1 MSDDPRPVPTPV
13 ADYHHLRLA
22 AEWASSLRD
31 RQVALE
37 VREGALW
44 LAGAEAPADARP
56 ALRIPA
62 ATAGRYGAVAA
73 LTLAVA
79 GVDEPLDLV
88 PYGADALFWSESAV
102 EKFLVPY
109 YASAA
114 GSRAGQF
121 LATLFDAWNGDH
133 GPAQPVA
140 LAHLGHAGSGQ
151 APLTLADTLGVVFRD
166 EEGDVPATLELLPLA
181 AFQARYP
188 ARWEPPL
195 EPRTELVPLGPRK
208 LPEDA
213 LLPTYPELRG
223 IAEWAGALRGRIAYL
238 AYDAAPPS
246 AEARREGR
254 VSRIPAPG
262 ARPTER
268 IVFPVHTP
276 LAVPS
281 RPRPVSVLLRPQG
294 GGAPVE
300 LFRDPRCDAVFTS
313 TGAMEQF
320 LFPYY
325 ASVRGALGMDELR
338 EMTLAWRGVDPAAP
352 AGAARAE
359 DDGAAPLGLV
369 HLPHSDWAEEEEETA
384 PMAAGS
390 PLDQVGVVLP
400 EGAADGR
407 RVVTVRER
415 RAARG

>member
-1 MSDDPRPVPTPV
+1 MPDDPRAVPTPV

-22 AEWASSLRD
+22 AEWASSLRE
-31 RQVALE
+31 REVGFA

-44 LAGAEAPADARP
+44 LEGADAPADARP

-62 ATAGRYGAVAA
+62 ATAGRYGAVAS
-73 LTLAVA
+73 LTLTVA

-88 PYGADALFWSESAV
+88 PYGVDALFWSESAV

-109 YASAA
+109 YASIA
-114 GSRAGQF
+114 GWQAGRF
-121 LATLFDAWNGDH
+121 LTMLFDAWNGDH

-140 LAHLGHAGSGQ
+140 LAHLGHAGGK

-166 EEGDVPATLELLPLA
+166 EEGDVPASLEVLPLA

-188 ARWEPPL
+188 ARWEPPV
-195 EPRTELVPLGPRK
+195 EPRTELVPLGPRA
-208 LPEDA
+208 LPQDA
-213 LLPTYPELRG
+213 HLPTYPELRG
-223 IAEWAGALRGRIAYL
+223 IAEWAGALRGRTAYL

-246 AEARREGR
+246 ARAHRQGR
-254 VSRIPAPG
+254 ISRIPAPG
-262 ARPTER
+262 AHPTER

-276 LAVPS
+276 LAVPH
-281 RPRPVSVLLRPQG
+281 RPKPVSVQLQPAD

-300 LFRDPRCDAVFTS
+300 LFRDPHCDAVFTS

-338 EMTLAWRGVDPAAP
+338 EMTLAWRGADPAAP
-352 AGAARAE
+352 ASARAD

-369 HLPHSDWAEEEEETA
+369 HLPHSDWAEQAETE

-390 PLDQVGVVLP
+390 PLDQVGLVLARG
-400 EGAADGR
+400 GAGGR
-407 RVVTVRER
+407 RVVTVRQR
-415 RAARG
+415 RPARG